1 MEPAIFFADMRLRS
15 IHRPPRRQTE
25 NRTVG
30 ACVRASPLF
39 SHRGR
44 RGSASHPRP
53 TDEVRLEP
61 ISAPRRKR
69 HEGLTPRAPTK
80 SRGPPE
86 RAVRDKWVLAHTTD
100 TRSRGRV
107 RGTGD
112 RTVQRGTARG
122 ELIARVELPGPSL
135 IREDERSGRDS
146 HVAVTCAGKCPRRAP
161 SRNRA
166 RGPVRLSPLPGNE
179 VLNNRGLCLVPT
191 SNKDVLSSRRR
202 PQGHFPLS
210 AGRKQDDA

>member
-80 SRGPPE
+80 SRGPSERGQSGTNGFSHTPPTLGREDASEGQGIAPFKGVPLAESSSPE
-86 RAVRDKWVLAHTTD
+86 SSCPVH
-100 TRSRGRV
+100 
-107 RGTGD
+107 
-112 RTVQRGTARG
+112 
-122 ELIARVELPGPSL
+122 L

-146 HVAVTCAGKCPRRAP
+146 HVAITCAGKCPRRAP
-161 SRNRA
+161 RRNRA

-191 SNKDVLSSRRR
+191 SNNDVLSSRRR
-202 PQGHFPLS
+202 PQDHFPLS